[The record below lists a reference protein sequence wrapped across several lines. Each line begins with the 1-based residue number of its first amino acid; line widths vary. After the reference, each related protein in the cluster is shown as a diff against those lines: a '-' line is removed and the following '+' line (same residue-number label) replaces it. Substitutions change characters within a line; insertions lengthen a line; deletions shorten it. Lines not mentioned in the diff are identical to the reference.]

1 MVIVAEPT
9 RSVRVVLV
17 QEINSFPA
25 RYLDPRPE
33 SQEAR
38 KPVQGASSCQCYW
51 DGAVWGAQGE
61 SGVTEAD
68 PCFIGRGTRKRG
80 ERKKTRSGSTSLPS
94 CDPGNALI
102 RQALAGDVDYAVSP
116 WWAVPR
122 PGPWYHLGSL
132 LGGNIRFDLFGR
144 PAAAVIAPVDDRR
157 PAEWVGTL
165 EKSCTL
171 IIQYNAGPRVAVD
184 EDHFYSDH
192 SHSFRQPPFDVD
204 NAAAVGH

>member
-1 MVIVAEPT
+1 MVAVNANGSAALRLALLEV
-9 RSVRVVLV
+9 VRVADLEVV

-61 SGVTEAD
+61 SWVTEAD

-144 PAAAVIAPVDDRR
+144 PAAAVTAPVDDRR

-171 IIQYNAGPRVAVD
+171 II
-184 EDHFYSDH
+184 
-192 SHSFRQPPFDVD
+192 
-204 NAAAVGH
+204 